1 MPKLSRS
8 VRLAILGIVG
18 AVTLIL
24 FLDYYHN
31 LNWFGGYDW
40 YAMLIGLA
48 LFMCAIILVAEGNS
62 DRRST

>member
-8 VRLAILGIVG
+8 ARLAIFGFVG
-18 AVTLIL
+18 VLTLIL

-40 YAMLIGLA
+40 YAMVIGLA
-48 LFMCAIILVAEGNS
+48 LLMGAIILVAEGNS